1 MHQDVEALVHPLF
14 LLPYGIRFG
23 LSAYRIVHILRL
35 DAVEHLIAI
44 LARLPTCHGQIVQK
58 PVATVLRCCTRNV
71 TFKFGNES
79 ECTLHE
85 FYYVFG
91 LQVATH
97 KQIIA
102 GETSQRSPRHDAVFP
117 LCVVA
122 QLSGSQMLNSVQSTR
137 MQRRLTVGFLHANVE
152 SGDYIASYI
161 VLTRNVYTAQQ
172 AVVIDCKAWYLLH
185 IIYMI

>member
-14 LLPYGIRFG
+14 LLPYGIRIG
-23 LSAYRIVHILRL
+23 LSAYRIVHILGF

-44 LARLPTCHGQIVQK
+44 LARLPTCHRQVVQK

-71 TFKFGNES
+71 SFKFCNES
-79 ECTLHE
+79 ECALHE

-97 KQIIA
+97 EQIVA
-102 GETSQRSPRHDAVFP
+102 RKTSHRSPIHDAVFP
-117 LCVVA
+117 LCIVA
-122 QLSGSQMLNSVQSTR
+122 QIGGSQMLNGVQCTR

-152 SGDYIASYI
+152 SSDYIASYI
-161 VLTRNVYTAQQ
+161 VLTRNVYAAQQ
-172 AVVIDCKAWYLLH
+172 AVVIDCKAWYLLN
-185 IIYMI
+185 IIYI